1 MFGMFQASCRRNL
14 QLHFAV
20 YVWIWMVGM
29 LASGQALAED
39 SPKSPSQPENTQR
52 VSFLHD
58 VVPILTR
65 EGCNSGACHGTP
77 SGKNGFRLSLR
88 GYDPSLD
95 FQSLTRDMQGRRI
108 NRLEPESSLI
118 LLKASGQ
125 MPHGGGRRF
134 DPHSLYYDL
143 LRHWIAQGADDDST
157 RVSRLTKLEIIPN
170 RQILIEPKADLQL
183 RVQAYFGDGSV
194 RDVTKL
200 ARFSLNDEAVAGVTP
215 QGRVERLAK
224 GEVAVSAEYMSQ
236 MATAS
241 VIFGNSAFTWN
252 PVPENNAV
260 DHYVFAKL
268 RLLQMEP
275 SGLAGDEEFL
285 RRAFLDAIG
294 KLPSPEEAKR
304 FLADHYPHKRDKL
317 IDALLER
324 PEFTDWWAMKWADRL
339 GCNQRFVGKIGAV
352 KYHEWIRQAI
362 LCNIPEDEFVR
373 SILTAG
379 GGNYGHPPVGFYRR
393 LRDPLVRAEE
403 VAQLFLGVR
412 LQCARCHN
420 HPGEH
425 WTQDDYYGLAAFFAR
440 LNYRD
445 GPFFIQI
452 YDKEETV
459 YPARQG
465 EVVQPRTGQVVPP
478 KFLGDSIPAI
488 PPYAD
493 RREALARWLTS
504 PDNPLFARAAVNRLW
519 FHLFGRGIVEP
530 VDDFRSTNPPS
541 NEELLSFLAAEF
553 IRHGFDR
560 KHLIRTIMKSRT
572 YQLSSRTTATNAEDD
587 KYFSHTRVRLMGAEE
602 LLDAIVSATGVAE
615 KFPGFPLG
623 TPAMALADG
632 EYQHP
637 FLEAFGRPA
646 RAMACECERGSDTTL
661 IQALQLVGGRVVQ
674 DKIHSDGGRV
684 SRLITSGRKNAEIV
698 DELFLA
704 TLTRRPS
711 PEEERDLVARL
722 DRVAT
727 NRRQA
732 VEDLLWALINHKEFL
747 FQH

>member
-1 MFGMFQASCRRNL
+1 MVLLFWIAY
-14 QLHFAV
+14 A
-20 YVWIWMVGM
+20 WIWPSSVRGD
-29 LASGQALAED
+29 GQTSTGV
-39 SPKSPSQPENTQR
+39 SPNSFPER

-88 GYDPSLD
+88 GYDTRLD
-95 FQSLTRDMQGRRI
+95 FESLTRDMQGRRI
-108 NRLEPESSLI
+108 NRLEPDASLL

-134 DPHSLYYDL
+134 DPHSWHYEI
-143 LRHWIAQGADDDST
+143 LRRWIAQDVVDDS
-157 RVSRLTKLEIIPN
+157 SRASSLTKLEIIPN
-170 RQILIEPKADLQL
+170 RQILIEPKTDLQL
-183 RVQAYFGDGSV
+183 CVRAKYGDGSI
-194 RDVTKL
+194 RDVTNL
-200 ARFSLNDEAVAGVTP
+200 TRFSLNDEAVAKVSADGKVT
-215 QGRVERLAK
+215 RLAK
-224 GEVAVSAEYMSQ
+224 GEVAVSAEYMNR

-241 VIFGNSAFTWN
+241 VLFVNEAFVWRQ
-252 PVPENNAV
+252 PAENNAL
-260 DHYVFAKL
+260 DHHVFSKL
-268 RLLQMEP
+268 KLLQIEP
-275 SGLAGDEEFL
+275 SALSDDDEFL
-285 RRAFLDAIG
+285 RRAYLDAIG
-294 KLPSPEEAKR
+294 RLPSPEEATH
-304 FLADHYPHKRDKL
+304 FLADRNPSKRDQL

-362 LCNIPEDEFVR
+362 LANMPEDEFVR
-373 SILTAG
+373 CILTAG
-379 GGNYGHPPVGFYRR
+379 GGNYGYPPAGFYRR

-440 LNYRD
+440 LQYRD
-445 GPFFIQI
+445 GPFFVQI

-459 YPARQG
+459 FPTRQG
-465 EVVQPRTGQVVPP
+465 EVVQPRTGQVAAP
-478 KFLGDSIPAI
+478 KFLGDSIAAV
-488 PPYAD
+488 PPHVD
-493 RREALARWLTS
+493 RREVLASWLTR
-504 PDNPLFARAAVNRLW
+504 PDNPFFARAAVNRIW
-519 FHLFGRGIVEP
+519 FHLFGRGIVDP

-541 NEELLSFLAAEF
+541 HEDLLSFLASDF
-553 IRHGFDR
+553 VQHGFDR
-560 KHLIRTIMKSRT
+560 KHMIRTIMKSRT
-572 YQLSSRTTATNAEDD
+572 YQLSSRTTPTNAGDD
-587 KYFSHTRVRLMGAEE
+587 KYFSHARVRLMGAEQ
-602 LLDAIVSATGVAE
+602 LLDAVVSATGTAE
-615 KFPGFPLG
+615 KFPGWPLG
-623 TPAMALADG
+623 TPAVALADG

-661 IQALQLVGGRVVQ
+661 TQALQLVGGRVLQ
-674 DKIHSDGGRV
+674 DRIHNDQGRV
-684 SRLITSGRKNAEIV
+684 ARLIASGRKNGEIV

-704 TLTRRPS
+704 TLTRHPS
-711 PEEERDLVARL
+711 PEEERDLVVRL
-722 DRVAT
+722 DSVGRD
-727 NRRQA
+727 RRQA
-732 VEDLLWALINHKEFL
+732 IEDVLWALINHKEFL